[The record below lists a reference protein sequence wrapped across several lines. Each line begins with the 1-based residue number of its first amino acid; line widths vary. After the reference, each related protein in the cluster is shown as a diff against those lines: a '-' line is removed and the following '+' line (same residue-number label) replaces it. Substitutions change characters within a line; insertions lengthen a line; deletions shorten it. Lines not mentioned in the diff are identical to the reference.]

1 MSLLIGKENLHHLK
15 YSLCNSSPIT
25 FPAASSWN
33 CVNNVCIDPLNGTGS
48 YTDSIICVTS
58 CVSTGIKEL
67 NTNKKLVKITDILGR
82 NAKGKKNELLFY
94 LYDDGTVEKKIYK

>member
-1 MSLLIGKENLHHLK
+1 MSP
-15 YSLCNSSPIT
+15 LCQA
-25 FPAASSWN
+25 AASSWN
-33 CVNNVCIDPLNGTGS
+33 CISGVCVDPLNGTGS
-48 YTDSIICVTS
+48 YTDSTVCVTS